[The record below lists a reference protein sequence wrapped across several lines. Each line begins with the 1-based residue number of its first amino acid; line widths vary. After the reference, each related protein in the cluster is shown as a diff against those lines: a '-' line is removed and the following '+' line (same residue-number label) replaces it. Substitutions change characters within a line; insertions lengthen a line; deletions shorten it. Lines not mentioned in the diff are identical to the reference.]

1 MQEALRKKQELEA
14 RRASLIPMMATGKSF
29 VSDEEAAVFDG
40 LSPKDINQLAQSKL
54 GGVGM
59 TDDPFEVS
67 TGIYQLET
75 HHSLGLKSA
84 GVLCAGCCSN

>member
-1 MQEALRKKQELEA
+1 MQEALRKKQELES

-54 GGVGM
+54 GVVGM

-67 TGIYQLET
+67 TGIYHLEA
-75 HHSLGLKSA
+75 HYSLGLK
-84 GVLCAGCCSN
+84 